1 MTVSTT
7 TNKVSYTGNGT
18 LTTFA
23 YTFKIFAA
31 ADLKV
36 YVDGTLKTLTTHY
49 TVTNAGVASGGNVVF
64 TSGNIPANTKKVV
77 IERILARTQSTDL
90 ANYDKFDAE
99 VMETAL
105 DRLTFIEQEIDE
117 AVGRSVKFAT
127 TVTDVG
133 TVEVSDNAATRANK
147 IFGFDSAGNMVA
159 TQEIGIFRSN
169 WATSTAFSA
178 RDIVKDT
185 SNGNIYL
192 CNTAH
197 TSSGAQPIST
207 NTDVAKWDLIVD
219 AATATTSSTAAASSA
234 TAAATSATAS
244 ATSASLSEDWSTKTS
259 SAVSGSDFSSK
270 EYAQGTQASTGGS
283 AKSWSQDADAVNGAG
298 ANDRSAKAWSQG
310 ASMTGATLGG
320 SAKDWA
326 QTAEDSAVDGS
337 GYSALHHAAK
347 SAASA
352 TAAATHVASAAAHVS
367 TASGHATAAAASA
380 TAAAASLDSFDDIYL
395 GAKSSD
401 PTVDNDGDALTAG
414 DQYFSTTTN
423 RMRVYSGSAWAD
435 VALDAATV
443 VAKTSAT
450 GSGALPSGTTAQ
462 RDGSP
467 SAGYLRFN
475 STTSSFEGH
484 NGSAWAPVG
493 GGATGGSG
501 EQVFVENE
509 NQIDTSYTISTNFNA
524 LTTGPITV
532 ASGVTVTVPSGSA
545 WIIL

>member
-133 TVEVSDNAATRANK
+133 TVEVADNAATRANK

-337 GYSALHHAAK
+337 GYSALHHASK

-450 GSGALPSGTTAQ
+450 GSGALPTGTTAQ